1 MAALGSYIVS
11 AEDRIT
17 TVLVYEIRT
26 ASAAGVN
33 ETIFQGEV
41 YPPSTEQKSIE
52 LLDLEEKVRRLTVHH
67 LNDIGIPTSARRPQ
81 TVEASPEFVFL
92 IRAAGITIKSMP
104 VIYKGVVGWWRARQD
119 RFIAA
124 YSKTAVVLIDLNQG
138 AGNLL
143 TVVAGLPLLE
153 QKIRGVFPGLNLHI
167 SLSWKLSARVLANVS
182 VIEAPEGRE
191 ITFVR
196 GSVRRG
202 AIVKLLKKLD
212 PARGGNLDQDLV
224 VLTGR
229 RWKSLWLNRT
239 WVLSRDHPWPQKR
252 NHLSPHNLQ
261 KRLNEAGAREA
272 VAITDRNC

>member
-1 MAALGSYIVS
+1 MAASGGYIVNVD
-11 AEDRIT
+11 DRIS
-17 TVLVYEIRT
+17 TVLVYEVRT
-26 ASAAGVN
+26 ASAAGVK

-41 YPPSTEQKSIE
+41 YPPSTEQKSVE

-92 IRAAGITIKSMP
+92 IRAAGTAIKSMP
-104 VIYKGVVGWWRARQD
+104 VIYKGIVGWWRARQD

-153 QKIRGVFPGLNLHI
+153 RKISEAFPGINLHI
-167 SLSWKLSARVLANVS
+167 SLSWKLSVKDLAGAP
-182 VIEAPEGRE
+182 VIEAPEGRGV
-191 ITFVR
+191 TLLR

-202 AIVKLLKKLD
+202 AIVKLLKRLD
-212 PARGGNLDQDLV
+212 SARGGNLDQNLV

-239 WVLSRDHPWPQKR
+239 WVLSRDDPWPQKR
-252 NHLSPHNLQ
+252 NHLSHHNLQ
-261 KRLNEAGAREA
+261 KRL
-272 VAITDRNC
+272 